1 MQLKLLGVIVGA
13 IVTALVIVF
22 LWQKFFTPGASTSI
36 DTSRTAVIKEIRALN
51 RLETASFTIEKVIE
65 GGTEGNNAF
74 SQLLFGDKIL
84 LIAHGQVIAGFDLA
98 TLPDESIVVEAKTIT
113 LTLPPPQIL
122 FTRLDSSKTR
132 VYDRRQ
138 GLLNRA
144 DKDLES
150 EARTKAEES
159 IQKAAC
165 EGGILD
171 EATQNARKQLTT
183 LFKALQFENVTI
195 TIPQGSC

>member
-1 MQLKLLGVIVGA
+1 MRLKLLLVVIAA
-13 IVTALVIVF
+13 IATAVVVVL
-22 LWQKFFTPGASTSI
+22 LWQRFFAPQKATI

-65 GGTEGNNAF
+65 GGTNGDNAF

-98 TLPDESIVVEAKTIT
+98 TLPDESIEVDGKTIT

-122 FTRLDSSKTR
+122 FARLDSEKTR

-138 GLLNRA
+138 GLLNRG

-150 EARTKAEES
+150 EARAAAEES

-165 EGGILD
+165 EAGILD

-183 LFKALQFENVTI
+183 LFKALQFETVTI
-195 TIPQGSC
+195 TIPPGNC